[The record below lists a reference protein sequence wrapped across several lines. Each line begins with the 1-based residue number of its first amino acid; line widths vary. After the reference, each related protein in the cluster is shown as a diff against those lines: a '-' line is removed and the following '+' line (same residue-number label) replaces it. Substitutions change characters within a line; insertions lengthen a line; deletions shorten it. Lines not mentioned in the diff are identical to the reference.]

1 MAKFLSVISI
11 VLTLSFSWASRCDGK
26 ILYYADY
33 EEGEIFDGRNYGIRA
48 EKCCEHS
55 INCVEAVARRG
66 RKSCR
71 FESRR
76 EDPEVANCP
85 GRAELKVQKTKPI
98 VEEWYAWSIYVP
110 KEMQPDVSEILG
122 QWHAVPDFKE
132 GETWRSP
139 PMAVRLE
146 QDKWH
151 ISGHYAEKRVSTNR
165 NRKQAF
171 SRTLEPIH
179 KDVWTD
185 WVFHIKWDYRT
196 PANGG
201 AGLVRAWQ
209 QVDGKGYK
217 KIIDYTGPVGYND
230 ELGVYLKWGI
240 YKYPWKR
247 TRGKQSPRYYYYD
260 EVKIGDVKSTFEE
273 MKIPEP

>member
-1 MAKFLSVISI
+1 MSYSKKAAILLAVSLSWTYVCY
-11 VLTLSFSWASRCDGK
+11 AK
-26 ILYYADY
+26 ILYHADY
-33 EEGEIFDGRNYGIRA
+33 EEGDILDGHNYGVRA
-48 EKCCEHS
+48 EKGCDHS
-55 INCVEAVARRG
+55 INCVDTVARLG
-66 RKSCR
+66 QKSCR

-76 EDPEVANCP
+76 EDPLVANSP

-110 KEMQPDVSEILG
+110 KEMKPDVSEILG

-132 GETWRSP
+132 GENWRSP

-151 ISGHYAEKRVSTNR
+151 VSGYYTDKRVSTNKD
-165 NRKQAF
+165 RKRAF
-171 SRTLEPIH
+171 SRTLSPVR

-196 PANGG
+196 NANGG
-201 AGLVRAWQ
+201 AGLVAAWQ

-217 KIIDYTGPVGYND
+217 KIIDYRGPIGYND
-230 ELGVYLKWGI
+230 RQGVYLKWGI

-247 TRGKQSPRYYYYD
+247 EPGKQSPRCHYYD
-260 EVKIGDVKSTFEE
+260 EVKIGDADSSFDE
-273 MKIPEP
+273 MKIQD